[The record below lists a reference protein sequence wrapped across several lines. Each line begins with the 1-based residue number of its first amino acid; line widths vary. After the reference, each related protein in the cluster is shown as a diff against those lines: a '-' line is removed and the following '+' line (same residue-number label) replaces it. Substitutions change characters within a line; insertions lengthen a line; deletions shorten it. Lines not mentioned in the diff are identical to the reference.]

1 MAEGKHAKGFFFH
14 KPGHYRIRVFGTLDA
29 SWSDRLEG
37 LRITAD
43 EDREHGSITSIQGR
57 MRDQAELAGLLN
69 TLYEQ
74 HFTLLSVQYLKA
86 ETAREQQPK
95 IS

>member
-1 MAEGKHAKGFFFH
+1 MALSYVELRSLDKSWADKLGGFCIMAEDS
-14 KPGHYRIRVFGTLDA
+14 PHYGA
-29 SWSDRLEG
+29 H
-37 LRITAD
+37 TAI
-43 EDREHGSITSIQGR
+43 EVE
-57 MRDQAELAGLLN
+57 MRDQAELTGLLN